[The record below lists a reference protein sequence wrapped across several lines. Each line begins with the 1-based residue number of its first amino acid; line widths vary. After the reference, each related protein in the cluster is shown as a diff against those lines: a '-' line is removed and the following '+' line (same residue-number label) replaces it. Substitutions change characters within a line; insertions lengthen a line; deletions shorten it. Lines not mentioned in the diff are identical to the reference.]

1 MNATVDP
8 DLMKLVLEH
17 VNLLKKDVNKIAF
30 QGEEEKKNRKKI
42 ESALV
47 NVFNRLDE
55 LESSHAKLQSELSST
70 SVKVEEIKT
79 RQERFEEQLSDS
91 CPPEI
96 IYGKLK
102 MFFVISYLVQ
112 YWHCLRLHFV
122 HFKLTQL
129 DGKLDCKM
137 CKEKH

>member
-42 ESALV
+42 ESTLV

-70 SVKVEEIKT
+70 SIKVEEIKT

-91 CPPEI
+91 CSPEI
-96 IYGKLK
+96 SYGKFLI
-102 MFFVISYLVQ
+102 FCNFVFGAILALSETAF
-112 YWHCLRLHFV
+112 RAF
-122 HFKLTQL
+122 
-129 DGKLDCKM
+129 
-137 CKEKH
+137 

>member
-8 DLMKLVLEH
+8 DLMKLIQGH

-42 ESALV
+42 ESTLV

-55 LESSHAKLQSELSST
+55 LKSSHAKLQSELSST
-70 SVKVEEIKT
+70 SVKMEEIET
-79 RQERFEEQLSDS
+79 RQERFEERLSDS

-96 IYGKLK
+96 SYGKLN
-102 MFFVISYLVQ
+102 FFL
-112 YWHCLRLHFV
+112 
-122 HFKLTQL
+122 
-129 DGKLDCKM
+129 
-137 CKEKH
+137 

>member
-1 MNATVDP
+1 MLNFN
-8 DLMKLVLEH
+8 LNCLLLQSKWKKLKH
-17 VNLLKKDVNKIAF
+17 DKKDLRN
-30 QGEEEKKNRKKI
+30 NC
-42 ESALV
+42 L
-47 NVFNRLDE
+47 
-55 LESSHAKLQSELSST
+55 
-70 SVKVEEIKT
+70 
-79 RQERFEEQLSDS
+79 
-91 CPPEI
+91 

-102 MFFVISYLVQ
+102 LFFVISYLVQ